1 MIKEFIEEYLKEGI
15 ERLNQLKKKDL
26 DLENYLFLDIYN
38 ERKGRGIFI
47 DINFAKPIEIFYSR
61 PYYLDK
67 ISSYAYVERKDY
79 YDHFIPKLKKMVIK
93 KMQKLKKYI
102 GEKKTF
108 IHMSAGPIDLEKF
121 KPVKGN
127 ILNDI
132 NFYNPMGLWF
142 SCNYDYYNWWLKT
155 LKNSQDFNDIM
166 RYKPFYIY
174 KLDYSKMKIKIIN
187 NCQEFFA
194 FNKRYKNRKNNYT
207 DDYLNWNRVYKDY
220 DGLQL
225 CPYPTLKCNSYFR
238 KKAKNLENT
247 YGLELDDSLLLS
259 VMLNNQMSENDRSVL
274 WSYYWK
280 AASGVI
286 WKNYSKLKLIKIDI

>member
-15 ERLNQLKKKDL
+15 ERLNQLKKKDI

-47 DINFAKPIEIFYSR
+47 DINSVQPREIFYSR
-61 PYYLDK
+61 PFSLNK
-67 ISSYAYVERKDY
+67 ISSYAYVEISDY
-79 YDHFIPKLKKMVIK
+79 YDHFIPKLKKMILN
-93 KMQKLKKYI
+93 KMRKLKKYI
-102 GEKKTF
+102 GDKNTF
-108 IHMSAGPIDLEKF
+108 IHMSNNPINLESF
-121 KPVKGN
+121 TEVKGN

-142 SCNYDYYNWWLKT
+142 SCNYDYYTWWLKT
-155 LKNSQDFNDIM
+155 LKDSEDFNDIM

-174 KLDYSKMKIKIIN
+174 ELDYSKMKIKIVN
-187 NCQEFFA
+187 NCQQFFA
-194 FNKRYKNRKNNYT
+194 FNKKYKNDKDLDNYL
-207 DDYLNWNRVYKDY
+207 DWERVYKDY

-225 CPYPTLKCNSYFR
+225 CPYPALKCNSYFR

-247 YGLELDDSLLLS
+247 YGLEIDDSLLLS

-280 AASGVI
+280 ASSGVI
-286 WKNYSKLKLIKIDI
+286 WKNYSKLKLTEIDI